1 MKYMLV
7 GDLHLGAKQDD
18 PWIQQIQNHFFEWAI
33 KLSKEMGI
41 NQWIQEGDWFDV
53 RKAIS
58 HKTMEF
64 NREQCNKI
72 ADAGIKVDMIVGN
85 HDAHFKNTLIPNAC
99 DEVLSQF
106 SNITVYSKPTTVDY
120 DGVLFDLIP
129 WMCQDN
135 TEEILNHIKTSSATY
150 NVGHWELNGFYFY
163 KGLKSH
169 GIEPDF
175 LKKYKRVFV
184 GHFHTS
190 SEAGNILYTGTP
202 YQLNSGDENDPRGV
216 WIFDS
221 ETEEVTFIENPIMW
235 FKRINYPSTI
245 NVDDYKN
252 LSVRL
257 VATEV
262 DKNLTK
268 IEAALENVV
277 HSLKVITKVDNSSDF
292 DVSDEVE
299 VKTISDMM
307 DDYITE
313 LVDCSDEDKDV
324 IKQYIK
330 LLHVEVSK

>member
-33 KLSKEMGI
+33 ELSKELGI
-41 NQWIQEGDWFDV
+41 TQWIQEGDWFDV

-129 WMCQDN
+129 WMCQEN
-135 TEEILNHIKTSSATY
+135 TEEILNHIKTSSASF

-175 LKKYKRVFV
+175 LRKYKKVYT
-184 GHFHTS
+184 GHYHTS
-190 SEAGNILYTGTP
+190 SEGGNILYTGTP

-221 ETEEVTFIENPIMW
+221 ETEEATFIENPIMW

-245 NVDDYKN
+245 KVDDYKN

-268 IEAALENVV
+268 VEAALESVV

-313 LVDCSDEDKDV
+313 LVDCSDEDKDA